1 MSKKDYWKY
10 YKQNNEDPYW
20 DNGEEEVKEK
30 SLAKQ
35 INENL
40 DKIIYM
46 RREAERMDNDL
57 DDNQILNNIKTGE
70 KQSKLDA
77 LNIVE
82 GLIIDVKNELNQI
95 TNNGKN
101 VRDIFTNKYYINDML
116 QDKECLEEELSN
128 NLKTMVKPKDIDAN

>member
-10 YKQNNEDPYW
+10 YKQNNEDPHW
-20 DNGEEEVKEK
+20 DREEEVKEK

-57 DDNQILNNIKTGE
+57 DDDQILNNINTGE

-101 VRDIFTNKYYINDML
+101 VREIFTNKYYVNDIL

>member
-10 YKQNNEDPYW
+10 YKQNNEDPHW

-57 DDNQILNNIKTGE
+57 DDDQILNNINTGE

-101 VRDIFTNKYYINDML
+101 VRDIFTNKYYVNDML

-128 NLKTMVKPKDIDAN
+128 NLKTMVKPKDINAN

>member
-10 YKQNNEDPYW
+10 YKQNNEDPHW
-20 DNGEEEVKEK
+20 DNEEEEVKEK

-57 DDNQILNNIKTGE
+57 DDDQILNNINTGE

-101 VRDIFTNKYYINDML
+101 VRDIFTNKYYINDIL
-116 QDKECLEEELSN
+116 QDKECLKEELSN
-128 NLKTMVKPKDIDAN
+128 NLKTMVKPKDINAN

>member
-10 YKQNNEDPYW
+10 YKQNNEDPHW
-20 DNGEEEVKEK
+20 DREEEEVKEK

-57 DDNQILNNIKTGE
+57 DDDQILNNINTGE

-95 TNNGKN
+95 TNNGRN
-101 VRDIFTNKYYINDML
+101 VRDIFTNKYYVNDIL

-128 NLKTMVKPKDIDAN
+128 NLKTMVKPKDINAN

>member
-10 YKQNNEDPYW
+10 YKQNNKDPHW
-20 DNGEEEVKEK
+20 DREEEEVKEK

-57 DDNQILNNIKTGE
+57 DDDQILNNINTGE

-95 TNNGKN
+95 TNNGRN
-101 VRDIFTNKYYINDML
+101 VRDIFTNKYYVNDIL

-128 NLKTMVKPKDIDAN
+128 NLKTTVKPKDINAN

>member
-10 YKQNNEDPYW
+10 YKQNNEDPHW

-57 DDNQILNNIKTGE
+57 DDDQILNNINTGE

-101 VRDIFTNKYYINDML
+101 VRDIFTNKYYINDIL

-128 NLKTMVKPKDIDAN
+128 NLKTMVKPKDINAN

>member
-1 MSKKDYWKY
+1 
-10 YKQNNEDPYW
+10 
-20 DNGEEEVKEK
+20 
-30 SLAKQ
+30 
-35 INENL
+35 
-40 DKIIYM
+40 
-46 RREAERMDNDL
+46 MDNDL
-57 DDNQILNNIKTGE
+57 DDDQILNNINTGE

-101 VRDIFTNKYYINDML
+101 VREIFTNKYYVNDIL